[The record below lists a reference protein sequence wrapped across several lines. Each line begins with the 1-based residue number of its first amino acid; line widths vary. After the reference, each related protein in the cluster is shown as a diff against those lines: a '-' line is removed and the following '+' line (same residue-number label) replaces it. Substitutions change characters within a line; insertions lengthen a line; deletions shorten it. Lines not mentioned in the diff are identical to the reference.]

1 MWVSQAG
8 SCFLKQETVIVPR
21 RERDFLEKHLWGHT
35 GPCRTKHSKGT
46 LCPLSEREQN
56 SRYFSRYYATMRS
69 WKHMEDGF
77 FVLWHEIG
85 KSTEHCMLSFYWQTL
100 STWETS
106 VLFSCSQ
113 GNEGPHFQCSAH
125 SAAFLWVAG
134 VPEMN
139 GRITLSVFSASCPQA
154 SLMAI
159 SEGLHLLTRSSSQQ
173 TDSSLLLC
181 LDISGSACYLHLHT
195 KAW

>member
-1 MWVSQAG
+1 MSKSEAG
-8 SCFLKQETVIVPR
+8 SCFLKQETVIVPSKGEGFPWETPMR
-21 RERDFLEKHLWGHT
+21 SYWAV
-35 GPCRTKHSKGT
+35 PNKHSRGT
-46 LCPLSEREQN
+46 PCPLSEREQN
-56 SRYFSRYYATMRS
+56 SRYFSRYYATIRS

-113 GNEGPHFQCSAH
+113 GKRGPTF
-125 SAAFLWVAG
+125 
-134 VPEMN
+134 
-139 GRITLSVFSASCPQA
+139 SVLCTFCCFPVGGQGCQKWTESCFISPQA

-159 SEGLHLLTRSSSQQ
+159 SEGSTSSREAPAQQ